1 MKKQKTR
8 LINFQ
13 NTKNRQEPP
22 RDIVQSII
30 DSFSKGQKKEAIIEI
45 DALIK
50 DYPLAPLLFNVS
62 GSFYKSNNQLD
73 VAVTKFKQ
81 ALALKPNYTEVHY
94 NLGVTLRELGLIEG
108 AIKSYKNALNI
119 KNDYP
124 DAHYNLGNA
133 LLSVKKYDAAIKH
146 FESAVVFNPKFAQ
159 AYYNL
164 GLAYKLIKNDFE
176 AGLNF
181 DKALAIKPD
190 YAEAANDRGVIF
202 QNSGDLE
209 NALKYYQKSLAINPN
224 LAVAYNNIGITE
236 KQLNKIDNAIK
247 SFEGA
252 ILVDPNFADAYYNLS
267 LFKQYTLSKNQ
278 VAKMQSILIAN
289 GVSQADLISI
299 NFALAKVSEGLDNQD
314 EFLSYLHEG
323 NRLRKKELNYSIDF
337 SHKFFSIIYETFALL
352 PNSNTN
358 SMQNILTTK
367 RPIFI
372 LGMPR
377 SGTSLVEQIISSH
390 KEVYGAGEINSLA
403 EPILEKILS
412 NVEDKNIFSDKHLLS
427 MRKKYLDSF
436 ARFPTSADV
445 ITDKTPANFQYIGF
459 ILSMFPDAK
468 IIHLKRDP
476 RAICWSIYK
485 SNWNENGYR
494 FSYNMDDLV
503 SYYGLYSKLM
513 NFWHKKFPEKIYDI
527 CYEDLTSNQKEET
540 KKLLKYCELDWDDNC
555 LNFHKNKRPVKTA
568 SSFQVRQKM
577 YQGSS
582 EAWKK
587 YEAHIQPLIDGLKPY
602 LKK

>member
-1 MKKQKTR
+1 MKKQKKR

-13 NTKNRQEPP
+13 NIKNHQEPP
-22 RDIVQSII
+22 RDLVQSII
-30 DSFSKGQKKEAIIEI
+30 NTFSKGQKKEAIIEI

-50 DYPLAPLLFNVS
+50 DYPLVPLLLNVS

-81 ALALKPNYTEVHY
+81 ALVLKPNYTEVHY
-94 NLGVTLRELGLIEG
+94 NLGVTLRELGLIEE
-108 AIKSYKNALNI
+108 AIKSYMNALRI
-119 KNDYP
+119 KNEYP
-124 DAHYNLGNA
+124 NAHYNLGNA
-133 LLSVKKYDAAIKH
+133 LLSIKKYDDAIKH
-146 FESAVVFNPKFAQ
+146 FESAVVFNPEFAQ

-164 GLAYKLIKNDFE
+164 GLANKRIKNDFE

-181 DKALAIKPD
+181 DKALAIKPN
-190 YAEAANDRGVIF
+190 YVEAANDRGAIF
-202 QNSGDLE
+202 QNSGDHE
-209 NALKYYQKSLAINPN
+209 NAIKYYQKALAINPN
-224 LAVAYNNIGITE
+224 LADAYNNIGINE
-236 KQLNKIDNAIK
+236 KQLNKDDKAIK
-247 SFEGA
+247 SFENA

-278 VAKMQSILIAN
+278 VTKMQSILIAD
-289 GVSQADLISI
+289 GVSQSDLISI

-314 EFLSYLHEG
+314 EFLGYLHEG
-323 NRLRKKELNYSIDF
+323 NRLRKKELNYSIDTA
-337 SHKFFSIIYETFALL
+337 HKLFSIIYENFALL
-352 PNSNTN
+352 PSSNN
-358 SMQNILTTK
+358 KSLQNITPTT

-390 KEVYGAGEINSLA
+390 EEVFGAGELNTLIT
-403 EPILEKILS
+403 PMLEKMLS
-412 NVEDKNIFSDKHLLS
+412 NEKDKNIFSDKDLFS
-427 MRKKYLDSF
+427 MRKKYLDSL
-436 ARFPTSADV
+436 AQLSTSANV
-445 ITDKTPANFQYIGF
+445 VTDKTPANFQYIGI

-476 RAICWSIYK
+476 RAICWSIYQ
-485 SNWNENGYR
+485 SNWYENGYR

-503 SYYGLYSKLM
+503 TFYGLYSRLM
-513 NFWHKKFPEKIYDI
+513 EFWHKKFPEKIYDV
-527 CYEDLTSNQKEET
+527 CYEDLTTNQEEET
-540 KKLLKYCELDWDDNC
+540 KKLLEYCELDWDENC

-587 YEAHIQPLIDGLKPY
+587 YESHIQPLIDGLKPF

>member
-1 MKKQKTR
+1 MN
-8 LINFQ
+8 LQ
-13 NTKNRQEPP
+13 NIKNHQEPP
-22 RDIVQSII
+22 RGLIKSII
-30 DSFSKGQKKEAIIEI
+30 DTFSKGQKKEAIFQL

-50 DYPLAPLLFNVS
+50 DYPLAPLLLNVS

-94 NLGVTLRELGLIEG
+94 NLGVTLRELGLIEE

-119 KNDYP
+119 KNEYP
-124 DAHYNLGNA
+124 NAHYNLGNA
-133 LLSVKKYDAAIKH
+133 LLSIKKYDAAIKH
-146 FESAVVFNPKFAQ
+146 FESAVVFNPEFAQ

-176 AGLNF
+176 AGLSF

-209 NALKYYQKSLAINPN
+209 NAIKYYQKALAINPN
-224 LAVAYNNIGITE
+224 LADTYNNIGITE

-252 ILVDPNFADAYYNLS
+252 ISVDPNFADAYYNLS

-278 VAKMQSILIAN
+278 IAKMLSILISD
-289 GVSQADLISI
+289 GISQSDQISI
-299 NFALAKVSEGLDNQD
+299 NFALAKASESLDNQD

-323 NRLRKKELNYSIDF
+323 NRLRKKELNYSIDM
-337 SHKFFSIIYETFALL
+337 SHKFFSMIYETFALL
-352 PNSNTN
+352 PNSNIK
-358 SMQNILTTK
+358 SLQNITPTK

-390 KEVYGAGEINSLA
+390 EEVYGAGEINSLV
-403 EPILEKILS
+403 EPILEKILL
-412 NVEDKNIFSDKHLLS
+412 NGEDKNMFSDKNLLS

-436 ARFPTSADV
+436 ARLPTSADV
-445 ITDKTPANFQYIGF
+445 ITDKTPANFQYIGI

-476 RAICWSIYK
+476 RAICWSIYQT
-485 SNWNENGYR
+485 NWYENGYR

-503 SYYGLYSKLM
+503 TFYGLYSKLM
-513 NFWHKKFPEKIYDI
+513 DFWHNKFPEKIYDI
-527 CYEDLTSNQKEET
+527 CYEDLTTNQEEET
-540 KKLLKYCELDWDDNC
+540 KKLLEYCELDWDDNC

-568 SSFQVRQKM
+568 SSFQVKQKM

-587 YEAHIQPLIDGLKPY
+587 YESHIQPLIDGLKPY